1 MAQQG
6 LISREGIPR
15 NGGVSVVPWAPVSAT
30 GGFIV
35 KGKYRFYGSEATD
48 PSHDDAQT
56 LDAGSNID
64 NFANRLPGHSIT
76 LNTVPI
82 GNNEDDVQF
91 DDSDGLATWM
101 TNLDPKGTFKLTLKK
116 SPDPSKGPWDII
128 AFNFQLTSPW
138 NAVFSSAEEAL
149 RFSFESL
156 FQVPVPG
163 LEPDGAML
171 YFGLDAE
178 KTPQDLSSTIKELFD
193 FSGSLLKPNSIIA
206 DWKVAL
212 KLQSK
217 ESKGA
222 SEKSNEDI
230 GAGGKR
236 NGLWISPSKS
246 LQTIV
251 RLQFSL
257 GETDRNTFNDI
268 IGKPLK
274 GLALESLDAVCKKTL
289 VLTETNSGNKAVSQ
303 GQVMFVA
310 QCKIASDGKEV
321 PVVASIEFYAFNYN
335 IIIQLNSKDAFQ
347 GILLWLTSLVPGLD
361 LKFISTFLLENDIFK
376 DKGVYPRQIT
386 VTLDCDSEGKNT
398 KLASFSFDIE
408 VKAGFG
414 QTPPEQP
421 GASATTPVFLIS
433 YSWSRGGPKWGSLQG
448 RLWNWFDVSPLRD
461 MQPEYE
467 ITSNLTPLTENPAT
481 VLNLLT
487 MIPDMEIRNVPAT
500 IPTQIS
506 RAYIVLGNN
515 GVALGGTVNSKAFD
529 VVDPPPVPQLD
540 LGVISIDASFA
551 WKGQTRFKLTA
562 AFMAEMR
569 PSPTS
574 VHQETAVLKGG
585 VDYDSTKSTWLLK
598 ASLDSLYASTLYEFF
613 NKSAADHVMPLI
625 ESIAVQSL
633 DLTYHYAPVEVEP
646 SEEKE
651 KKVTKVMGSQFEF
664 NGVLLAAGLELG
676 LNFNYEPT
684 GTFTFKATLSSSKK
698 SATVGDV
705 IKAILGDEGLE
716 LPNFLDEITF
726 GKDGKDAIVIEV
738 DKHID
743 TERKD
748 PKPDEKL
755 EPAVV
760 KLAET
765 KKGSFQFVATVNID
779 RLSFS
784 FVQIHRLEW
793 APGTPSKRFFK
804 AALTAVPEIDIPL
817 VGNLTQP
824 FQEMYFMWIQDD
836 TKLNKGGDAGL
847 TRKDHDSLEKTLPLT
862 VKDTFKPPTT
872 DDDLLMSAG
881 SHFGVII
888 KDSEGKSS
896 CILDYDFKKKASSSP
911 EKQKGGSKALTA
923 SSFAAVAADEK
934 EPEKKPSKDDSDGG
948 SASAPFKKKAGPLS
962 ISNISLKYVEN
973 ILRIGFNA
981 TFELGPLSFSL
992 LGFTINL
999 KLTSL
1004 DLSKIEFPEFSLE
1017 GFSVAFDRP
1026 PLTIAGIVRRG
1037 DTEGLTYYSG
1047 GLIVG
1052 WVPYQLQAAGF
1063 YGEAHPVKDD
1073 KKRDFVS
1080 VFVFARLDGPLVT
1093 LEFAEISGVTGGFGY
1108 KSEVRVPKAGEI
1120 TDFPFI
1126 NQSQLDGSSGDVLK
1140 TLEALTNPDAAAG
1153 GWFSPQDDS
1162 YWAAAGMRIDAFQM
1176 ISLDAVMVVMFG
1188 QSIKLGIYAVALVD
1202 IPNPKS
1208 PVKFAHV
1215 ELGIGVTVDFGY
1227 GTMKTEGQL
1236 SPKSFIL
1243 DPNCHLTGGFAL
1255 YYWFDAPHSDQS
1267 NVGNFVFTLGGYHQA
1282 FRIPV
1287 GWPNPPRLGISWSL
1301 GKNLSISGE
1310 AYFAITPKVCMGGGR
1325 LHAAFS
1331 AGPIS
1336 AWFDAFANFLINYK
1350 PFSFNANAGVCV
1362 GVRFDIDFLFI
1373 HTHISVEISADLYLW
1388 GPPLAGRV
1396 HVDIKVAKFDINFGS
1411 SKSSDPAIDMLAFYD
1426 LVLQAG
1432 SQKTKSVAAEE
1443 EEETSLVAE
1452 ADKDVIIQPMNQGH
1466 TLLVTSGLLNND
1478 ASPERSQNADW
1489 VVRGGS
1495 FAFVIGCK
1503 MAAQDALLV
1512 DENDKTLNSVS
1523 NKGDWIYAK
1532 PMHLGKETPMTKS
1545 EVKIEIIQN
1554 GVSHGAIWGM
1564 TQQYK
1569 QVPSGLWGPYSE
1581 EGDPTKSRDS
1591 NNIDD
1596 LLDDNKGSV
1605 KLMMGVLMQ
1614 GPPAVMSE
1622 DTLEAFDILDAGLE
1636 DLPAD
1641 KNFPDPG
1648 WSDKSWEPDEPKKS
1662 ASQWDVV
1669 HNKWKSPDWNEGEA
1683 RDVQTSFVDTW
1694 ANTFGWDA
1702 ALSGFA
1708 KIPKLLDERFNNLY
1722 IGAPLTTK

>member
-1 MAQQG
+1 M
-6 LISREGIPR
+6 
-15 NGGVSVVPWAPVSAT
+15 
-30 GGFIV
+30 
-35 KGKYRFYGSEATD
+35 
-48 PSHDDAQT
+48 
-56 LDAGSNID
+56 
-64 NFANRLPGHSIT
+64 
-76 LNTVPI
+76 
-82 GNNEDDVQF
+82 
-91 DDSDGLATWM
+91 
-101 TNLDPKGTFKLTLKK
+101 
-116 SPDPSKGPWDII
+116 
-128 AFNFQLTSPW
+128 
-138 NAVFSSAEEAL
+138 
-149 RFSFESL
+149 
-156 FQVPVPG
+156 
-163 LEPDGAML
+163 
-171 YFGLDAE
+171 
-178 KTPQDLSSTIKELFD
+178 
-193 FSGSLLKPNSIIA
+193 
-206 DWKVAL
+206 
-212 KLQSK
+212 
-217 ESKGA
+217 
-222 SEKSNEDI
+222 
-230 GAGGKR
+230 
-236 NGLWISPSKS
+236 
-246 LQTIV
+246 
-251 RLQFSL
+251 
-257 GETDRNTFNDI
+257 
-268 IGKPLK
+268 
-274 GLALESLDAVCKKTL
+274 
-289 VLTETNSGNKAVSQ
+289 
-303 GQVMFVA
+303 
-310 QCKIASDGKEV
+310 
-321 PVVASIEFYAFNYN
+321 
-335 IIIQLNSKDAFQ
+335 
-347 GILLWLTSLVPGLD
+347 
-361 LKFISTFLLENDIFK
+361 
-376 DKGVYPRQIT
+376 
-386 VTLDCDSEGKNT
+386 
-398 KLASFSFDIE
+398 
-408 VKAGFG
+408 
-414 QTPPEQP
+414 QP
-421 GASATTPVFLIS
+421 G
-433 YSWSRGGPKWGSLQG
+433 
-448 RLWNWFDVSPLRD
+448 
-461 MQPEYE
+461 YE
-467 ITSNLTPLTENPAT
+467 ITSNLIPLTDSPAT
-481 VLNLLT
+481 ALNLLT
-487 MIPDMEIRNVPAT
+487 MIPDMEISNVPAT

-515 GVALGGTVNSKAFD
+515 GVALGGTVKSKAFD

-551 WKGQTRFKLTA
+551 WKGQKSFKLTA

-585 VDYDSTKSTWLLK
+585 VDYDSTTSTWLLN

-646 SEEKE
+646 IEGKEE
-651 KKVTKVMGSQFEF
+651 KVTKVMGSQFEF
-664 NGVLLAAGLELG
+664 KGILVAAGLELG
-676 LNFNYEPT
+676 LNFNYESN

-705 IKAILGDEGLE
+705 IKGILGDEGLE

-743 TERKD
+743 TEKKG
-748 PKPDEKL
+748 PKPDEK
-755 EPAVV
+755 PKDAAV

-779 RLSFS
+779 KLSFS
-784 FVQIHRLEW
+784 FVQIHRFEW
-793 APGTPSKRFFK
+793 APKTPSKRFFK
-804 AALTAVPEIDIPL
+804 AALTAVPDIDIPL

-836 TKLNKGGDAGL
+836 TKLNKGGDSGL
-847 TRKDHDSLEKTLPLT
+847 TRKDLASLEKILPLT
-862 VKDTFKPPTT
+862 VKDKFKPPTT
-872 DDDLLMSAG
+872 DDDLLMSSG

-896 CILDYDFKKKASSSP
+896 CILDYDFKKKASSTR
-911 EKQKGGSKALTA
+911 EKREGGSKALTA
-923 SSFAAVAADEK
+923 SSFAAISADEK
-934 EPEKKPSKDDSDGG
+934 EPKKAPKDDSDGG

-962 ISNISLKYVEN
+962 ISNISLKYVDN
-973 ILRIGFNA
+973 VLRIGFNA

-1017 GFSVAFDRP
+1017 GFSVAFERP

-1037 DTEGLTYYSG
+1037 DTEELTFYSG

-1073 KKRDFVS
+1073 KKKDFVS

-1108 KSEVRVPKAGEI
+1108 KSEVRVPKASEI

-1162 YWAAAGMRIDAFQM
+1162 YWAAAGMKIDAFQM
-1176 ISLDAVMVVMFG
+1176 ISLDAVVVVMFG

-1202 IPNPKS
+1202 IPNAKS

-1227 GTMKTEGQL
+1227 GTLKTEGQL

-1255 YYWFDAPHSDQS
+1255 YYWFDAPHADQS
-1267 NVGNFVFTLGGYHQA
+1267 NIGNFVFTLGGYHQA
-1282 FRIPV
+1282 FRIPQ

-1310 AYFAITPKVCMGGGR
+1310 AYFAITPKICMGGGR

-1350 PFSFNANAGVCV
+1350 PFSFEANAGICV

-1396 HVDIKVAKFDINFGS
+1396 HIDIKVAKFDINFGS
-1411 SKSSDPAIDMLAFYD
+1411 SKSSDPAVDMLAFYN

-1432 SQKTKSVAAEE
+1432 SQKIKSVAEKE
-1443 EEETSLVAE
+1443 KEETSLVAE

-1466 TLLVTSGLLNND
+1466 TLLATSGLLNNNS
-1478 ASPERSQNADW
+1478 SPERSQNADW

-1495 FAFVIGCK
+1495 FAFVVGCK

-1523 NKGDWIYAK
+1523 NKGDSIYAK
-1532 PMHLGKETPMTKS
+1532 PMHLGMETPMAKS
-1545 EVKIEIIQN
+1545 EVKIEIVQN

-1569 QVPSGLWGPYSE
+1569 QVPSGLWGPC
-1581 EGDPTKSRDS
+1581 
-1591 NNIDD
+1591 
-1596 LLDDNKGSV
+1596 
-1605 KLMMGVLMQ
+1605 
-1614 GPPAVMSE
+1614 
-1622 DTLEAFDILDAGLE
+1622 
-1636 DLPAD
+1636 
-1641 KNFPDPG
+1641 
-1648 WSDKSWEPDEPKKS
+1648 
-1662 ASQWDVV
+1662 
-1669 HNKWKSPDWNEGEA
+1669 KWKPDVYKRSSSANRLKQILKGKILLRIETA
-1683 RDVQTSFVDTW
+1683 TTS
-1694 ANTFGWDA
+1694 
-1702 ALSGFA
+1702 
-1708 KIPKLLDERFNNLY
+1708 
-1722 IGAPLTTK
+1722 TTCSMITKVSSSL